1 MNIKNENQLLFVI
14 RYGLL
19 ILILLLSIIITTFLY
34 YESKSTFEEIKK
46 STEEKLITNKKHI
59 IQEQVDNTYDYIF
72 SEQNDTEIQLKE
84 SLKLKLY
91 ETHKL
96 ITDIHNQYKDIY
108 SKEEI
113 KNIIKTVIKD
123 IRFNNGRGYFFVYD
137 KAGKNIIHSLL
148 PELEGKNLIN
158 HQDITDNFVLKER
171 LALLKDNDEAYQ
183 EWYWRKSKT
192 DSMEYKKIGFL
203 KNIYELD
210 WLIGTG
216 EYVDDFEADI
226 QEKVLKQINK
236 LRFGSSGYYFILDVN
251 NIYLTTHRASAI
263 GKNVFKENNLN
274 NTETVIKN
282 MWDKA
287 KNGGGFIEYVQKTNP
302 IINKPREKNSYVRL
316 IPKWNWL
323 LGTGF
328 YKDDIRTQI
337 EKEEEILIK
346 RYEENLKSFFI
357 VSIISTLI
365 LAGLSFYI
373 SIIIEQKFK
382 NYKKSI
388 QLYVEENQKQYELLS
403 QKSKLAAMGEMLE
416 NIAHQWRQPLSLVS
430 VAASGIKI
438 NKELNILSD
447 KFLMEALDCIENGT
461 KHLNETIEDFRDF
474 FSSEKEKKFFYLEDA
489 LKKVDKLLSL
499 HLDKMGI
506 NVIKNIKNI
515 KINNYERELLQVLL
529 NILKNAMDALEK
541 VDGEKYIFIDIFEK
555 ENNLYIQI
563 KDNAGG
569 IDESIIDRIFEPY
582 FTTKHKSQG
591 TGIGLYMSTEII
603 TKHMNGKL
611 KVENSSYEHNN
622 KTFTGAMFT
631 IEL

>member
-1 MNIKNENQLLFVI
+1 
-14 RYGLL
+14 
-19 ILILLLSIIITTFLY
+19 
-34 YESKSTFEEIKK
+34 
-46 STEEKLITNKKHI
+46 
-59 IQEQVDNTYDYIF
+59 
-72 SEQNDTEIQLKE
+72 
-84 SLKLKLY
+84 
-91 ETHKL
+91 
-96 ITDIHNQYKDIY
+96 
-108 SKEEI
+108 
-113 KNIIKTVIKD
+113 
-123 IRFNNGRGYFFVYD
+123 
-137 KAGKNIIHSLL
+137 
-148 PELEGKNLIN
+148 
-158 HQDITDNFVLKER
+158 
-171 LALLKDNDEAYQ
+171 
-183 EWYWRKSKT
+183 
-192 DSMEYKKIGFL
+192 
-203 KNIYELD
+203 
-210 WLIGTG
+210 
-216 EYVDDFEADI
+216 
-226 QEKVLKQINK
+226 
-236 LRFGSSGYYFILDVN
+236 
-251 NIYLTTHRASAI
+251 
-263 GKNVFKENNLN
+263 
-274 NTETVIKN
+274 
-282 MWDKA
+282 
-287 KNGGGFIEYVQKTNP
+287 
-302 IINKPREKNSYVRL
+302 
-316 IPKWNWL
+316 
-323 LGTGF
+323 
-328 YKDDIRTQI
+328 
-337 EKEEEILIK
+337 
-346 RYEENLKSFFI
+346 
-357 VSIISTLI
+357 
-365 LAGLSFYI
+365 
-373 SIIIEQKFK
+373 
-382 NYKKSI
+382 
-388 QLYVEENQKQYELLS
+388 
-403 QKSKLAAMGEMLE
+403 MGEMLE

-591 TGIGLYMSTEII
+591 TGIGLYMSIEII

-611 KVENSSYEHNN
+611 KVENSIYEHNN

>member
-1 MNIKNENQLLFVI
+1 
-14 RYGLL
+14 
-19 ILILLLSIIITTFLY
+19 
-34 YESKSTFEEIKK
+34 
-46 STEEKLITNKKHI
+46 
-59 IQEQVDNTYDYIF
+59 
-72 SEQNDTEIQLKE
+72 
-84 SLKLKLY
+84 
-91 ETHKL
+91 
-96 ITDIHNQYKDIY
+96 
-108 SKEEI
+108 
-113 KNIIKTVIKD
+113 
-123 IRFNNGRGYFFVYD
+123 
-137 KAGKNIIHSLL
+137 
-148 PELEGKNLIN
+148 
-158 HQDITDNFVLKER
+158 
-171 LALLKDNDEAYQ
+171 
-183 EWYWRKSKT
+183 
-192 DSMEYKKIGFL
+192 MEYKKIGFL

-474 FSSEKEKKFFYLEDA
+474 FSSEKEKKLT
-489 LKKVDKLLSL
+489 
-499 HLDKMGI
+499 
-506 NVIKNIKNI
+506 
-515 KINNYERELLQVLL
+515 
-529 NILKNAMDALEK
+529 
-541 VDGEKYIFIDIFEK
+541 ID
-555 ENNLYIQI
+555 
-563 KDNAGG
+563 
-569 IDESIIDRIFEPY
+569 
-582 FTTKHKSQG
+582 
-591 TGIGLYMSTEII
+591 
-603 TKHMNGKL
+603 
-611 KVENSSYEHNN
+611 
-622 KTFTGAMFT
+622 
-631 IEL
+631 